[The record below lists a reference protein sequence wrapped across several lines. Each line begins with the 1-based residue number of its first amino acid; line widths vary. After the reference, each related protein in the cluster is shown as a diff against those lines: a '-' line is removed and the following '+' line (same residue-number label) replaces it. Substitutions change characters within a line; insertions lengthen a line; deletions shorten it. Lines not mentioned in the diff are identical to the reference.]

1 MARKG
6 KSVYERIEDKMEDIK
21 SAEEVLKNLNDE
33 LQILLKEKDELE
45 MRKLFEHMKA
55 NNLTLNKAMDLLNL
69 TQ

>member
-21 SAEEVLKNLNDE
+21 SAEEVLQNLNDE

-55 NNLTLNKAMDLLNL
+55 NNLDINKAIDLLNAV
-69 TQ
+69 